1 MTEETPPVP
10 AAQVNGGGQANQQ
23 QVSVQVDVSK
33 MEQVYTNFFRLS
45 LSSSFEEILVD
56 LGMHSGIMIPGG
68 MEPITLTHRMVLNPF
83 AAKRLAESL
92 RQLIGRYEQLFG
104 VLETDTQRR
113 FRTPP
118 RQG

>member
-1 MTEETPPVP
+1 MAEEETKDAAAP
-10 AAQVNGGGQANQQ
+10 AAAAGQQ

-68 MEPITLTHRMVLNPF
+68 MEPIQLTHRVVLNPY

-92 RQLIGRYEQLFG
+92 RQLIARYEQLFG
-104 VLETDTQRR
+104 VLETETQRR
-113 FRTPP
+113 FRNPPP
-118 RQG
+118 RPQS